1 MSELFLKILNLGM
14 TASYVIAAVMLVR
27 LIFRKKAPKKL
38 ICALWLLVGLRLVC
52 PFSLES
58 VLSLIPSAET
68 VPPEIVSSPSPQ
80 ITSGFAA
87 FNSVVNPVL
96 SETFAPT
103 PEQSV
108 SPMQILTEVGAWVW
122 LIGMIAVCLYGLISY
137 LRLKIKMSDAVLLS
151 GNIFQSEKVESPF
164 ILGFI
169 KPKIYLP
176 FSLPDADRENVIA
189 HETAHIR
196 RKDHIIKPFAFLLLA
211 VYWFNPL
218 VWVSYVLLCR
228 DIELACDERV
238 IKDLS
243 VDSRKI
249 YAKSLLDCAVKRK
262 SIAAC
267 PLAFGEVGVKTRIK
281 GVMNYKKP
289 AFWVILITV
298 AAIIVTSVC
307 FLTNPKKDETKVGSN
322 DFDSVTVYES
332 RTDYDGKVTLTL
344 IEASVRTESP
354 YFTVRLKNGTNKELI
369 FGEQFYLTKDDNEK
383 SLAQGERIFHTIG
396 YMVKPGA
403 ECDHTYTLDGY
414 DLSEKGRYTFSIP
427 FTIDGDKKEYKVS
440 LGISLDDN
448 MQVIN
453 LTVSE
458 STVGDKKESI
468 QSASALIAPNTTNE
482 LIGTVFDITKVEG
495 DTVTIVLRDSDGNE
509 ASEFTLKKGG
519 DSVTFSDSVG
529 SGEAAT
535 KTYRFVITDMPT
547 ETQGTTY
554 IASQAIWENGYFS
567 SLAPTGMQYWITDDG
582 ELLTNVDESIEP
594 YESRWASLGTLTKS
608 DLTLEKFKSRISSSE
623 WSYSV
628 TPEQLF
634 EENKEIL
641 CLKSDTATYTDYYLF
656 IQKNGDV
663 YLATAFD
670 DDSFRAV
677 YKLTNTTSVAGGYY
691 GEITWTKG
699 VYSSLVPS
707 NIKVFLTSDREL
719 LTFTADSSAQGGGYW
734 TSVGMLSGSEIT
746 QEEFQKHVN
755 ASQWCDYM
763 TVGELFENNR
773 EILYLK
779 ADTGLFESYYVFV
792 QNDGERYL
800 ALGSITDKDIRGVYE
815 LVVQNAPATQNVWT
829 GTEYRM
835 TDSEGGKTVP
845 TLTLNR
851 SDNSFSFTF
860 DPLSSYLS
868 YGTYERKGGKI
879 TCKTD
884 DGQYTYVFSITDE
897 ATLIFEKKSSS
908 PVKIT
913 DNKIANEIKD
923 GAVFSA
929 KTDTRKPFADLTES
943 DIESI
948 NVSAYPDG
956 KDTELSA
963 EQIKQA
969 VKLLKNL
976 EFYQFDNSYSSF
988 DGQTVSLFI
997 KKKNGTAVSLTVLSP
1012 FAVVDSAG
1020 YLADEN
1026 TLEKLNA
1033 FANEILK
1040 ES

>member
-1 MSELFLKILNLGM
+1 MSDLFLKILNLGI
-14 TASYVIAAVMLVR
+14 TASYVMAAVMLVR

-38 ICALWLLVGLRLVC
+38 ICALWLLVGVRLVC

-68 VPPEIVSSPSPQ
+68 VPPEIVSSPAPQ

-96 SETFAPT
+96 SEAFAPI

-108 SPMQILTEVGAWVW
+108 SPMQVLTEVGAWVW
-122 LIGMIAVCLYGLISY
+122 LAGMIAVCLYGLISY
-137 LRLKIKMSDAVLLS
+137 IKLKRKMSDAVLLS

-169 KPKIYLP
+169 RPKIYLP
-176 FSLPDADRENVIA
+176 FTLSDADRENVIA
-189 HETAHIR
+189 HETAHIK
-196 RKDHIIKPFAFLLLA
+196 RKDHIIKPLAFLLLA

-218 VWVSYVLLCR
+218 VWVSYALLCR

-243 VDSRKI
+243 EDNRKE

-281 GVMNYKKP
+281 GVMHYKKP

-332 RTDYDGKVTLTL
+332 KTDYDGKVTLTL
-344 IEASVRTESP
+344 TEASVRTESP
-354 YFTVRLKNGTNKELI
+354 YFTVRLRNGTDKELV
-369 FGEQFYLTKDDNEK
+369 FGDQFDITKDDTGK
-383 SLAQGERIFHTIG
+383 SIAQGEQIFHSIG
-396 YMVKPGA
+396 YAVKSGA

-414 DLSEKGRYTFSIP
+414 NLSKKGNYTFCLP
-427 FTIDGDKKEYKVS
+427 FTVDGEKYKAS
-440 LGISLDDN
+440 FGFSFDDN

-482 LIGTVFDITKVEG
+482 LIETVFDITKVEG
-495 DTVTIVLRDSDGNE
+495 DKVTIVLRDSDGNE
-509 ASEFTLKKGG
+509 VSEFTLKKGG
-519 DSVTFSDSVG
+519 DSVTFSDCVG
-529 SGEAAT
+529 SDETAT

-547 ETQGTTY
+547 ETQNMTY
-554 IASQAIWENGYFS
+554 IASNAIWQNGCFS
-567 SLAPTGMQYWITDDG
+567 SLAPTGMQYWITEDG

-594 YESRWASLGTLTKS
+594 YESRWATLGKLTKS
-608 DLTLEKFKSRISSSE
+608 DLTLEKFKTFISSCE

-634 EENKEIL
+634 EENEEIL
-641 CLKSDTATYTDYYLF
+641 CLKSDTSADCYLLR
-656 IQKNGDV
+656 QNNGDL
-663 YLATAFD
+663 YLATAFGD
-670 DDSFRAV
+670 KDFRAV
-677 YKLTNTTSVAGGYY
+677 YKLTDTTSVAGGYY
-691 GEITWTKG
+691 GEVTWTKG
-699 VYSSLVPS
+699 IYSSLVPS
-707 NIKVFLTSDREL
+707 NIKVFLTSDKEL
-719 LTFTADSSAQGGGYW
+719 LTYMEDSNAQDYGHWVSLG
-734 TSVGMLSGSEIT
+734 TLSDSGIT
-746 QEEFQKHVN
+746 QAEFQKHVN
-755 ASQWCDYM
+755 TSQWCDYM

-779 ADTGLFESYYVFV
+779 TDTGLFESYYVFV
-792 QNDGERYL
+792 QNNGERYL
-800 ALGSITDKDIRGVYE
+800 ALGSVTDKDIRGVYE
-815 LVVQNAPATQNVWT
+815 LVLQTAPAETNVRT

-835 TDSEGGKTVP
+835 TDAESGKTVP

-868 YGTYERKGGKI
+868 YGTYERKNSKI
-879 TCKTD
+879 ICKTD
-884 DGQYTYVFSITDE
+884 DGQYTYVFNITDE
-897 ATLIFEKKSSS
+897 ATLVFDKKASSS
-908 PVKIT
+908 VKIT
-913 DNKIANEIKD
+913 DSKIANEIKD

-929 KTDTRKPFADLTES
+929 KTDVKKPFADLSES

-948 NVSAYPDG
+948 NVSAYPNG
-956 KDTELSA
+956 KDAELTA
-963 EQIKQA
+963 GQMKQA

-976 EFYQFDNSYSSF
+976 EFYQFDNSFSSF
-988 DGQTVSLFI
+988 DGQTVCFFI
-997 KKKNGTAVSLTVLSP
+997 AKKDGTAVPLAVLTP

-1020 YLADEN
+1020 YLADEKA
-1026 TLEKLNA
+1026 LEKLSD

-1040 ES
+1040 

>member
-1 MSELFLKILNLGM
+1 MSDLFLKILNLGI
-14 TASYVIAAVMLVR
+14 TASYVMAAVMLVR

-38 ICALWLLVGLRLVC
+38 ICALWLLVGVRLVC

-68 VPPEIVSSPSPQ
+68 VPPEIVSSPAPQ

-96 SETFAPT
+96 SEAFAPI

-108 SPMQILTEVGAWVW
+108 SPMQVLTEVGAWVW
-122 LIGMIAVCLYGLISY
+122 LAGVIAVCLYGLISY
-137 LRLKIKMSDAVLLS
+137 IKLKRKMSDAVLLS

-164 ILGFI
+164 ILGFFM
-169 KPKIYLP
+169 PKIYLP
-176 FSLPDADRENVIA
+176 FALSDTDRENVIA
-189 HETAHIR
+189 HETAHIK
-196 RKDHIIKPFAFLLLA
+196 RKDHIIKPLAFLLLA

-243 VDSRKI
+243 EDNRKE

-281 GVMNYKKP
+281 GVMHYKKP

-307 FLTNPKKDETKVGSN
+307 FLTNPKKDGDIVGSN

-332 RTDYDGKVTLTL
+332 KTDYDGKVTLSL

-354 YFTVRLKNGTNKELI
+354 YFTVRLKNGTDKELV
-369 FGEQFYLTKDDNEK
+369 FGDQFDITKDDTGK
-383 SLAQGERIFHTIG
+383 SIAQGDQIFHSIG
-396 YMVKPGA
+396 YAVKSGA
-403 ECDHTYTLDGY
+403 KCDHTYTLDGY
-414 DLSEKGRYTFSIP
+414 NLSKKGNYTFCLP
-427 FTIDGDKKEYKVS
+427 FTVDGEKYKAS
-440 LGISLDDN
+440 FGFSFDDN

-482 LIGTVFDITKVEG
+482 LIETVFDITKVEG
-495 DTVTIVLRDSDGNE
+495 DKVTIVLRDSDGNE
-509 ASEFTLKKGG
+509 VSEFTLKKGG
-519 DSVTFSDSVG
+519 DSVTFSDCVG
-529 SGEAAT
+529 SDETAT

-547 ETQGTTY
+547 ETQNTTY
-554 IASQAIWENGYFS
+554 IASDAIWENGYFS

-608 DLTLEKFKSRISSSE
+608 DLTLEKFKTFISSCE
-623 WSYSV
+623 WSYSI

-634 EENKEIL
+634 EENEEIL
-641 CLKSDTATYTDYYLF
+641 CLKSDTSADCYLLW
-656 IQKNGDV
+656 QKNGDL
-663 YLATAFD
+663 YLATAFGD
-670 DDSFRAV
+670 KDFRAV
-677 YKLTNTTSVAGGYY
+677 YKLSAVT
-691 GEITWTKG
+691 
-699 VYSSLVPS
+699 
-707 NIKVFLTSDREL
+707 
-719 LTFTADSSAQGGGYW
+719 SSA
-734 TSVGMLSGSEIT
+734 
-746 QEEFQKHVN
+746 
-755 ASQWCDYM
+755 D
-763 TVGELFENNR
+763 
-773 EILYLK
+773 
-779 ADTGLFESYYVFV
+779 
-792 QNDGERYL
+792 
-800 ALGSITDKDIRGVYE
+800 
-815 LVVQNAPATQNVWT
+815 ATQTVWT

-835 TDSEGGKTVP
+835 TDAESGKTVP

-851 SDNSFSFTF
+851 TDNSFSFTF

-868 YGTYERKGGKI
+868 YGIYEQKDGKI
-879 TCKTD
+879 ICKTD
-884 DGQYTYVFSITDE
+884 DGQFRYVFKVTDE
-897 ATLIFEKKSSS
+897 ATLVFDKKASSS
-908 PVKIT
+908 VKVT
-913 DNKIANEIKD
+913 DSKIASEIKD
-923 GAVFSA
+923 SAVFSA
-929 KTDTRKPFADLTES
+929 KTDTRKPFADLDEN

-948 NVSAYPDG
+948 NVSAYPNG
-956 KDTELSA
+956 KDADLSA
-963 EQIKQA
+963 GQMKQA
-969 VKLLKNL
+969 VKLLKSL
-976 EFYQFDNSYSSF
+976 EFYQFDNSYSCV
-988 DGQTVSLFI
+988 DGQTVSFFI
-997 KKKNGTAVSLTVLSP
+997 EKKDGTAVSLAVLTP

-1020 YLADEN
+1020 YLADEKA
-1026 TLEKLNA
+1026 LEKLSD

-1040 ES
+1040 

>member
-1 MSELFLKILNLGM
+1 MSGLFLKILNLGI
-14 TASYVIAAVMLVR
+14 TASYVIAAVMLLR

-38 ICALWLLVGLRLVC
+38 ICALWILVGLRLVC

-96 SETFAPT
+96 SESFAPT

-108 SPMQILTEVGAWVW
+108 SPMQVLTEVGAWVW
-122 LIGMIAVCLYGLISY
+122 LAGMIAVCLYGLISY
-137 LRLKIKMSDAVLLS
+137 LRLKRKMADAVLLS
-151 GNIFQSEKVESPF
+151 GNIFQSEKAESPF
-164 ILGFI
+164 ILGFV

-176 FSLPDADRENVIA
+176 FTLSDADRENVIA

-196 RKDHIIKPFAFLLLA
+196 RKDHIIKPFAFLLLT

-228 DIELACDERV
+228 DIELACDEKV
-238 IKDLS
+238 IKALS
-243 VDSRKI
+243 EDSRKE

-307 FLTNPKKDETKVGSN
+307 FLTNPKKDGDKVGSS

-332 RTDYDGKVTLTL
+332 KTDYDGKVTLTL
-344 IEASVRTESP
+344 TEASVRTQSP
-354 YFTVRLKNGTNKELI
+354 YFIVKLQNGTDKDI
-369 FGEQFYLTKDDNEK
+369 SYGEEFVIVKDDPYR
-383 SLAQGERIFHTIG
+383 SVTSDVLVDMVYHALAYT
-396 YMVKPGA
+396 VKPGG
-403 ECDHTYTLDGY
+403 ENSLTYYLDGY
-414 DLSEKGRYTFSIP
+414 DLSEKGNYTFCLP
-427 FTIDGDKKEYKVS
+427 FTVDGEKYKAS
-440 LGISLDDN
+440 FGFGFDDN

-509 ASEFTLKKGG
+509 TGEFTLKKGG

-529 SGEAAT
+529 SGEATT

-547 ETQGTTY
+547 EAQGTVY
-554 IASQAIWENGYFS
+554 IASDAIWENGYFS

-594 YESRWASLGTLTKS
+594 YESRWATLGTLTKS
-608 DLTLEKFKSRISSSE
+608 DLTLEKFKSCISSCE
-623 WSYSV
+623 WSYAV

-641 CLKSDTATYTDYYLF
+641 QRKLDAVSYCDIYIF
-656 IQKNGDV
+656 FQKNGDIFLV
-663 YLATAFD
+663 DGFD
-670 DDSFRAV
+670 DKSFRAV

-691 GEITWTKG
+691 GEVTWTKG
-699 VYSSLVPS
+699 VYSSLVPE
-707 NIKVFLTSDREL
+707 NIKVFLKSDREL
-719 LTFTADSSAQGGGYW
+719 LTYTQDSNAQDGGHWISLGTLSNSA
-734 TSVGMLSGSEIT
+734 VT
-746 QEEFQKHVN
+746 QEEFQNYVN

-779 ADTGLFESYYVFV
+779 ADTGLFESYYVFL
-792 QNDGERYL
+792 QNNGERYL

-815 LVVQNAPATQNVWT
+815 LVLQNAPTEAQVWQ

-835 TDSEGGKTVP
+835 TDAGSGKTVP

-868 YGTYERKGGKI
+868 YGTYEQADGKI
-879 TCKTD
+879 ICNDVHGTVTFQQALNQSCNVAFAQIAVQL
-884 DGQYTYVFSITDE
+884 G
-897 ATLIFEKKSSS
+897 A
-908 PVKIT
+908 
-913 DNKIANEIKD
+913 DNLN
-923 GAVFSA
+923 
-929 KTDTRKPFADLTES
+929 
-943 DIESI
+943 
-948 NVSAYPDG
+948 
-956 KDTELSA
+956 
-963 EQIKQA
+963 
-969 VKLLKNL
+969 
-976 EFYQFDNSYSSF
+976 
-988 DGQTVSLFI
+988 
-997 KKKNGTAVSLTVLSP
+997 
-1012 FAVVDSAG
+1012 
-1020 YLADEN
+1020 
-1026 TLEKLNA
+1026 NA
-1033 FANEILK
+1033 FQQAGLATPHKTIDRITSTAGSFSTSTENSKSEIGWAGIGQSTTLVNPY
-1040 ES
+1040 SF

>member
-1 MSELFLKILNLGM
+1 MSDLFLKILNLGI
-14 TASYVIAAVMLVR
+14 TASYVMAAVMLVR

-38 ICALWLLVGLRLVC
+38 ICALWLLVGVRLVC

-68 VPPEIVSSPSPQ
+68 VPPEIVSSPAPQ

-96 SETFAPT
+96 SEAFAPI

-108 SPMQILTEVGAWVW
+108 SPMQVLTEVGAWVW
-122 LIGMIAVCLYGLISY
+122 LAGVIAVCLYGLISY
-137 LRLKIKMSDAVLLS
+137 IKLKRKMSDAVLLS

-169 KPKIYLP
+169 RPKIYLP
-176 FSLPDADRENVIA
+176 FTLSDADRENVIA
-189 HETAHIR
+189 HETAHIK
-196 RKDHIIKPFAFLLLA
+196 RKDHIIKPLAFLLLA

-218 VWVSYVLLCR
+218 VWVSYALLCR

-243 VDSRKI
+243 EDNRKE

-281 GVMNYKKP
+281 GVMHYKKP

-332 RTDYDGKVTLTL
+332 KTDYDGKVSLSL

-354 YFTVRLKNGTNKELI
+354 YFTVRLRNGTDKELV
-369 FGEQFYLTKDDNEK
+369 FGDQFDITKDDTGK
-383 SLAQGERIFHTIG
+383 SIAQGDQIFHSIG
-396 YMVKPGA
+396 YAVKSGA

-414 DLSEKGRYTFSIP
+414 DLSVKGRYTFSVP

-440 LGISLDDN
+440 LGFG
-448 MQVIN
+448 
-453 LTVSE
+453 LT
-458 STVGDKKESI
+458 D
-468 QSASALIAPNTTNE
+468 
-482 LIGTVFDITKVEG
+482 
-495 DTVTIVLRDSDGNE
+495 
-509 ASEFTLKKGG
+509 
-519 DSVTFSDSVG
+519 
-529 SGEAAT
+529 
-535 KTYRFVITDMPT
+535 DMPT
-547 ETQGTTY
+547 EVQNTTY
-554 IASQAIWENGYFS
+554 IASEAIWENGYFS
-567 SLAPTGMQYWITDDG
+567 SLAPTGMQYWITDDR

-594 YESRWASLGTLTKS
+594 YESRWATLGKLTKS
-608 DLTLEKFKSRISSSE
+608 DLTLEKFKTFISSCE

-634 EENKEIL
+634 EENEEIL
-641 CLKSDTATYTDYYLF
+641 CLKSDTSADCYLLR
-656 IQKNGDV
+656 QNNGDL
-663 YLATAFD
+663 YLATAFGD
-670 DDSFRAV
+670 KDFRAV
-677 YKLTNTTSVAGGYY
+677 YKLTDTTSVAGGYY
-691 GEITWTKG
+691 GEVTWTKG
-699 VYSSLVPS
+699 IYSSLVPS
-707 NIKVFLTSDREL
+707 NIKVFLTSDKEL
-719 LTFTADSSAQGGGYW
+719 LTYMEDSNAQDYGHWVSLG
-734 TSVGMLSGSEIT
+734 TLSDSGIT
-746 QEEFQKHVN
+746 QAEFQKHVN
-755 ASQWCDYM
+755 TSQWCDYM

-779 ADTGLFESYYVFV
+779 TDTGLFESYYVFV
-792 QNDGERYL
+792 QNNGERYL
-800 ALGSITDKDIRGVYE
+800 ALGSVTDKDIRGVYE
-815 LVVQNAPATQNVWT
+815 LVLQTAPAETNVRT

-835 TDSEGGKTVP
+835 TDAESGKTVP

-868 YGTYERKGGKI
+868 YGTYERKNSKI
-879 TCKTD
+879 ICKTD
-884 DGQYTYVFSITDE
+884 DGQYTYVFNITDE
-897 ATLIFEKKSSS
+897 ATLVFDKKASSS
-908 PVKIT
+908 VKIT
-913 DNKIANEIKD
+913 DSKIANEIKD

-929 KTDTRKPFADLTES
+929 KTDVKKPFADLSES

-948 NVSAYPDG
+948 NVSAYPNG
-956 KDTELSA
+956 KDAELTA
-963 EQIKQA
+963 GQMKQA

-976 EFYQFDNSYSSF
+976 EFYQFDNSFSSF
-988 DGQTVSLFI
+988 DGQTVCFFI
-997 KKKNGTAVSLTVLSP
+997 AKKDGTAVPLAVLTP

-1020 YLADEN
+1020 YLADEKA
-1026 TLEKLNA
+1026 LEKLSD

-1040 ES
+1040 

>member
-1 MSELFLKILNLGM
+1 MSDLFLKILNLGI
-14 TASYVIAAVMLVR
+14 TASYVMAAVMLVR

-38 ICALWLLVGLRLVC
+38 ICALWLLVGVRLVC

-68 VPPEIVSSPSPQ
+68 VPPEIVSSPAPQ

-96 SETFAPT
+96 SEAFAPI

-108 SPMQILTEVGAWVW
+108 SPMQVLTEVGAWVW
-122 LIGMIAVCLYGLISY
+122 LAGVIAVCLYGLISY
-137 LRLKIKMSDAVLLS
+137 IKLKRKMSDAVLLS

-169 KPKIYLP
+169 RPKIYLP
-176 FSLPDADRENVIA
+176 FTLSDADRENVIA
-189 HETAHIR
+189 HETAHIK
-196 RKDHIIKPFAFLLLA
+196 RKDHIIKPLAFLLLA

-218 VWVSYVLLCR
+218 VWVSDVLLCR

-238 IKDLS
+238 VKDLS
-243 VDSRKI
+243 EDNRKE

-281 GVMNYKKP
+281 GVMHYKKP

-332 RTDYDGKVTLTL
+332 KTDYDGKVSLSL

-354 YFTVRLKNGTNKELI
+354 YFTVRLRNGTDKELV
-369 FGEQFYLTKDDNEK
+369 FGDQFDITKDDTGK
-383 SLAQGERIFHTIG
+383 SIAQGDQIFHSIG
-396 YMVKPGA
+396 YAVKSGA

-414 DLSEKGRYTFSIP
+414 DLSVKGRYTFSVP

-440 LGISLDDN
+440 LGFG
-448 MQVIN
+448 
-453 LTVSE
+453 LT
-458 STVGDKKESI
+458 D
-468 QSASALIAPNTTNE
+468 
-482 LIGTVFDITKVEG
+482 
-495 DTVTIVLRDSDGNE
+495 
-509 ASEFTLKKGG
+509 
-519 DSVTFSDSVG
+519 
-529 SGEAAT
+529 
-535 KTYRFVITDMPT
+535 DMPT
-547 ETQGTTY
+547 EVQNTTY
-554 IASQAIWENGYFS
+554 IASEAIWENGYFS
-567 SLAPTGMQYWITDDG
+567 SLAPTGMQYWITDDR

-594 YESRWASLGTLTKS
+594 YESRWATLGKLTKS
-608 DLTLEKFKSRISSSE
+608 DLTLEKFKTFISSCE

-634 EENKEIL
+634 EENEEIL
-641 CLKSDTATYTDYYLF
+641 CLKSDTSADCYFLW
-656 IQKNGDV
+656 QKNGDL
-663 YLATAFD
+663 YLAIAFGD
-670 DDSFRAV
+670 KDFRAV

-691 GEITWTKG
+691 GEVTWTKG
-699 VYSSLVPS
+699 IYSSLVPS
-707 NIKVFLTSDREL
+707 NIKVFLTSDKEL
-719 LTFTADSSAQGGGYW
+719 LTYMEDSNAQDYGHWVSLG
-734 TSVGMLSGSEIT
+734 TLSDSGIT
-746 QEEFQKHVN
+746 QAEFQKHVN
-755 ASQWCDYM
+755 TSQWCDYM

-779 ADTGLFESYYVFV
+779 TDTGLFESYYVFV
-792 QNDGERYL
+792 QNNGERYL
-800 ALGSITDKDIRGVYE
+800 ALGSVTDKDIRGVYE
-815 LVVQNAPATQNVWT
+815 LVLQTAPAETNVRT

-835 TDSEGGKTVP
+835 TDAESGKFVP

-851 SDNSFSFTF
+851 TDNSFSFTF

-868 YGTYERKGGKI
+868 YGSYERKNNKI
-879 TCKTD
+879 ICKTD
-884 DGQYTYVFSITDE
+884 DGQYKYVFNITDE
-897 ATLIFEKKSSS
+897 ATLVFDKKASS
-908 PVKIT
+908 PVKVN
-913 DNKIANEIKD
+913 DDKIASEIKD

-929 KTDTRKPFADLTES
+929 KTDVKKLFADLSES

-948 NVSAYPDG
+948 NVSAYPNG
-956 KDTELSA
+956 KDADLSA
-963 EQIKQA
+963 GQMKQA
-969 VKLLKNL
+969 VKLLKSL
-976 EFYQFDNSYSSF
+976 EFYQFDNSYSCV
-988 DGQTVSLFI
+988 DGQTVSFFI
-997 KKKNGTAVSLTVLSP
+997 EKKDGTAVSLAVLTP
-1012 FAVVDSAG
+1012 FAVIDSTG
-1020 YLADEN
+1020 YLADEKA
-1026 TLEKLNA
+1026 LEKLSD

-1040 ES
+1040 